1 MMDLTLL
8 RQKDKFPLYVLEELN
23 RVPVDY
29 RDKHLSIAHS
39 KSTGASHLEAGVV
52 LLLHY
57 QNSGYTFQLIKRS
70 QSVAQA
76 GDISCPGGMLEP
88 RTDAMLS
95 HILFKTEMI
104 RTVDGRSL
112 NDFPGKDKQTAS
124 LIRLFLMNA
133 LRESWEEIGL
143 DPLNVFFLG
152 ALPTYSL
159 TFFSRTIF
167 PLVSLVR
174 EPFDYRLSAEVE
186 KVMEIPVDY
195 FFQSSFYAELEIESG
210 SENSDPRYNMKF
222 PCLVVNDEV
231 GHEDILWGA
240 TFNIIV
246 NFLQT
251 ITGNPVPP
259 SPPSRIV
266 KKMLSPHYASG
277 KR

>member
-1 MMDLTLL
+1 MDLTLL

-39 KSTGASHLEAGVV
+39 NSTGASHLEAGVV

>member
-1 MMDLTLL
+1 MDLTLL
-8 RQKDKFPLYVLEELN
+8 HQKNKFPLYVLEQLN
-23 RVPVDY
+23 RVSVDY
-29 RDKHLSIAHS
+29 LEKHLSIAHS
-39 KSTGASHLEAGVV
+39 NSSGSGHLEAGVV

-57 QNSGYTFQLIKRS
+57 KNSGYTFQLIKRS

-88 RTDAMLS
+88 RTDEMLS

-104 RTVDGRSL
+104 RTVDDGSL
-112 NDFPGKDKQTAS
+112 NALPGKDEQTAS

-143 DPLNVFFLG
+143 DPLNVCFLG
-152 ALPTYSL
+152 ALPSYSL

-167 PLVSLVR
+167 PVVSLVR
-174 EPFDYRLSAEVE
+174 EPYDYRLSDEVE

-195 FFQSSFYAELEIESG
+195 FFQSSFYAVLEIESG
-210 SENSDPRYNMKF
+210 AGNSDPRYNMKF
-222 PCLVVNDEV
+222 PCLVVPDGS
-231 GHEDILWGA
+231 GHDDILWGA

-259 SPPSRIV
+259 SPPLRTV

>member
-167 PLVSLVR
+167 PVVSLVR
-174 EPFDYRLSAEVE
+174 EPFEYRLSDEVE

-195 FFQSSFYAELEIESG
+195 FFQSSFYSVLEIESG

-222 PCLVVNDEV
+222 PCLVVRDEG

-259 SPPSRIV
+259 SPPSRTV

>member
-39 KSTGASHLEAGVV
+39 NSTGASHLEAGVV

-195 FFQSSFYAELEIESG
+195 FFQSSFYAVLEIESG

>member
-8 RQKDKFPLYVLEELN
+8 RQKNKFPLYVLEQLN

-29 RDKHLSIAHS
+29 LEKHLSIAHS
-39 KSTGASHLEAGVV
+39 NSTGSGHLEAGVV

-57 QNSGYTFQLIKRS
+57 KNSGYTFQLIKRS
-70 QSVAQA
+70 ESVAQA

-88 RTDAMLS
+88 RTDEMLS

-104 RTVDGRSL
+104 RTADNGSL
-112 NDFPGKDKQTAS
+112 NALPGKDEQTAS

-143 DPLNVFFLG
+143 DPLNVCFLG
-152 ALPTYSL
+152 ALPSYSL

-167 PLVSLVR
+167 PVVSLVR
-174 EPFDYRLSAEVE
+174 DPFDYRLSDEVE

-195 FFQSSFYAELEIESG
+195 FFQSSFYAVLEIESDSG
-210 SENSDPRYNMKF
+210 NSDPRYNMKF
-222 PCLVVNDEV
+222 PCLVVPDGY
-231 GHEDILWGA
+231 GHDDILWGA

-259 SPPSRIV
+259 SPLSRTV

>member
-1 MMDLTLL
+1 
-8 RQKDKFPLYVLEELN
+8 
-23 RVPVDY
+23 
-29 RDKHLSIAHS
+29 
-39 KSTGASHLEAGVV
+39 
-52 LLLHY
+52 
-57 QNSGYTFQLIKRS
+57 
-70 QSVAQA
+70 
-76 GDISCPGGMLEP
+76 
-88 RTDAMLS
+88 
-95 HILFKTEMI
+95 MI

>member
-8 RQKDKFPLYVLEELN
+8 HEKNKFPLYVLDKLN
-23 RVPVDY
+23 RLPVDY
-29 RDKHLSIAHS
+29 LEKHLFITRSN
-39 KSTGASHLEAGVV
+39 STGASHLEAGVV

-57 QNSGYTFQLIKRS
+57 QNSGYAFQLIKRS
-70 QSVAQA
+70 ESVAQA
-76 GDISCPGGMLEP
+76 GDISCPGGMLESC
-88 RTDAMLS
+88 TDEMLS

-104 RTVDGRSL
+104 RTADNRSL
-112 NDFPGKDKQTAS
+112 NDLPGKDEQTAY

-143 DPLNVFFLG
+143 DPLNVSFLG

-167 PLVSLVR
+167 PVVSLVR
-174 EPFDYRLSAEVE
+174 EPFDYRLSNEVE
-186 KVMEIPVDY
+186 KVMEIPLDY
-195 FFQSSFYAELEIESG
+195 FFQSSFYAVLEIESASG
-210 SENSDPRYNMKF
+210 NSDARYNMKF
-222 PCLVVNDEV
+222 PCLVVPGAG

-246 NFLQT
+246 NFLQA
-251 ITGNPVPP
+251 ITGTPVPP
-259 SPPSRIV
+259 SQPSRTV

>member
-1 MMDLTLL
+1 MDLTLL

>member
-1 MMDLTLL
+1 MDLTLL
-8 RQKDKFPLYVLEELN
+8 RQKDKFPLYVLEKLN

-29 RDKHLSIAHS
+29 REKHLSILHS
-39 KSTGASHLEAGVV
+39 NSTGAAHLEAGVV

-57 QNSGYTFQLIKRS
+57 QNSQYTFQLIKRS
-70 QSVAQA
+70 QSVAQG
-76 GDISCPGGMLEP
+76 GDISCPGGMMES
-88 RTDAMLS
+88 RTDEMLS

-104 RTVDGRSL
+104 RSADGRSL
-112 NDFPGKDKQTAS
+112 NDLPDKDEQTAS

-143 DPLNVFFLG
+143 DPLNVCFLG

-167 PLVSLVR
+167 PVVSLVK
-174 EPFDYRLSAEVE
+174 EPFVYRLSDEVE

-195 FFQSSFYAELEIESG
+195 FFQRSFYAVLEIEPG

-222 PCLVVNDEV
+222 PCLVVPDAS
-231 GHEDILWGA
+231 GHDDILWGA

-259 SPPSRIV
+259 SPPLRTV
-266 KKMLSPHYASG
+266 KKILSPHYASG

>member
-1 MMDLTLL
+1 MDLTLL
-8 RQKDKFPLYVLEELN
+8 RQKDKFPLYALEKLN

-29 RDKHLSIAHS
+29 HDKHLFIAHS
-39 KSTGASHLEAGVV
+39 NSTGASHLEAGVV
-52 LLLHY
+52 LLLYY

-76 GDISCPGGMLEP
+76 GDISCPGGILET
-88 RTDAMLS
+88 RTDEMLS

-104 RTVDGRSL
+104 RMVDGRSL

-143 DPLNVFFLG
+143 DPLNVYFLG

-167 PLVSLVR
+167 PLVSIVR
-174 EPFDYRLSAEVE
+174 EPFDYHLSDEVE

-195 FFQSSFYAELEIESG
+195 FFQSSFYAVLEIESG
-210 SENSDPRYNMKF
+210 SENTDPRYNMKF
-222 PCLVVNDEV
+222 PCLVVRDEG

-251 ITGNPVPP
+251 ITGNPLPP
-259 SPPSRIV
+259 SPPSRTV
-266 KKMLSPHYASG
+266 KKILSSHYASG

>member
-8 RQKDKFPLYVLEELN
+8 HQKNKFPLYVLEQLN
-23 RVPVDY
+23 RVSVDY
-29 RDKHLSIAHS
+29 LEKHLSIAHS
-39 KSTGASHLEAGVV
+39 NSSGSGHLEAGVV

-57 QNSGYTFQLIKRS
+57 NNSGYTFQLIKRS

-88 RTDAMLS
+88 RTDEMLS

-104 RTVDGRSL
+104 RTVDDGSL
-112 NDFPGKDKQTAS
+112 NALPGKDEQTAS

-143 DPLNVFFLG
+143 DPLNVCFLG
-152 ALPTYSL
+152 ALPSYSL

-167 PLVSLVR
+167 PVVSLVR
-174 EPFDYRLSAEVE
+174 EPYDYRLSDEVE

-195 FFQSSFYAELEIESG
+195 FFQSSFYAVLEIESG
-210 SENSDPRYNMKF
+210 AGNSDPRYNMKF
-222 PCLVVNDEV
+222 PCLVVPDGS
-231 GHEDILWGA
+231 GHDDILWGA

-259 SPPSRIV
+259 SPPLRTV

>member
-8 RQKDKFPLYVLEELN
+8 SQKNKFPLFVLEQLN

-29 RDKHLSIAHS
+29 LDKHLSIAHS
-39 KSTGASHLEAGVV
+39 NSTGSGHLEAGVV
-52 LLLHY
+52 LLLHDN
-57 QNSGYTFQLIKRS
+57 NSGYTFQLIKRS
-70 QSVAQA
+70 ESVAQA
-76 GDISCPGGMLEP
+76 GDISCPGGILEP
-88 RTDAMLS
+88 RTDEMLS
-95 HILFKTEMI
+95 RILFKTEMI
-104 RTVDGRSL
+104 RSADDRSL
-112 NDFPGKDKQTAS
+112 NALPGKDEQTAS

-143 DPLNVFFLG
+143 DPLNVCFLG
-152 ALPTYSL
+152 ALPSYSL

-167 PLVSLVR
+167 PVVSLVR
-174 EPFDYRLSAEVE
+174 EPFDYRLSDEVE

-195 FFQSSFYAELEIESG
+195 FFHSSFYAVLEIESG
-210 SENSDPRYNMKF
+210 SGNSDSRYNMKF
-222 PCLVVNDEV
+222 PCLVVPDGS
-231 GHEDILWGA
+231 GHDDILWGA

-259 SPPSRIV
+259 SPPTRTV
-266 KKMLSPHYASG
+266 KKMLPPHYASG

>member
-8 RQKDKFPLYVLEELN
+8 RQKNKFPLYVLEQLN

-29 RDKHLSIAHS
+29 LEKHLSIAHS
-39 KSTGASHLEAGVV
+39 NSTGSGHLEAGVV
-52 LLLHY
+52 LLLQY
-57 QNSGYTFQLIKRS
+57 KNSGYTFQLIKRS
-70 QSVAQA
+70 ESVAQA

-88 RTDAMLS
+88 RTDEMLS
-95 HILFKTEMI
+95 RILFKTEMI
-104 RTVDGRSL
+104 RTADGRSL
-112 NDFPGKDKQTAS
+112 NTLPGKDEQTAA

-143 DPLNVFFLG
+143 DPLNVSFLG
-152 ALPTYSL
+152 ALPSYSL

-167 PLVSLVR
+167 PVVSLVR
-174 EPFDYRLSAEVE
+174 EPFDYRLSDEVE

-195 FFQSSFYAELEIESG
+195 FFQSSFYAVLEIESDSG
-210 SENSDPRYNMKF
+210 NSDPRYNMKF
-222 PCLVVNDEV
+222 PCMLVPDGC
-231 GHEDILWGA
+231 GHDDILWGA

-251 ITGNPVPP
+251 ITGNPVPA
-259 SPPSRIV
+259 SPPSHKV

>member
-39 KSTGASHLEAGVV
+39 NSTGASHLEAGVV

-124 LIRLFLMNA
+124 MIRLFLMNA

>member
-1 MMDLTLL
+1 MDLTLL

-195 FFQSSFYAELEIESG
+195 FFQSSFYAVLEIESG

>member
-8 RQKDKFPLYVLEELN
+8 CQKDKFPLYVLEKLN
-23 RVPVDY
+23 RVSVDY
-29 RDKHLSIAHS
+29 CDKHLSIAHS
-39 KSTGASHLEAGVV
+39 NSTGASHLEAGVV

-76 GDISCPGGMLEP
+76 GDISCPGGMLET
-88 RTDAMLS
+88 RTDEMLS
-95 HILFKTEMI
+95 HILFRTEMI

-259 SPPSRIV
+259 SPPSRTV